1 MLRMLTRPLT
11 RLGSPSR
18 VIILQLQ
25 SHQFVGRTSSPH
37 VLITGGVHGDE
48 FEPMAAARQLIDY
61 LKPGDV
67 SGRLTVVP
75 VVNEPAFRRGQR
87 TAEDGL
93 DLARTC
99 PGRPDGSV
107 TERIA
112 HALSELIRSAD
123 YYIDLHTGGTR
134 LRVLPLTGYTLH
146 RDRKVL
152 QAQRR
157 MARMFGLPVIWGTD
171 PNLEGRSLSVAR
183 DAKVPAIYAEYH
195 GGGGCDP
202 KGVSAYFHGCLNVL
216 ADLGMIDYENLAPP
230 PKQRVVEDRRRNA
243 GHMQIQ
249 HPAPC
254 EGFFEPA
261 VELGQRVRKGQAFGT
276 IVDPLGERRET
287 VRAAHAG
294 LVLVLHTFA
303 RVDAGEG
310 LGVILEDRKRSEIG
324 D

>member
-1 MLRMLTRPLT
+1 MA
-11 RLGSPSR
+11 
-18 VIILQLQ
+18 QLAGDMSYQ
-25 SHQFVGRTSSPH
+25 LAARQIVGRRPGPH

-48 FEPMAAARQLIDY
+48 FEPMAAARKLLER
-61 LKPGDV
+61 LKPRDLG
-67 SGRLTVVP
+67 GRLTIVP

-87 TAEDGL
+87 TADDGL

-112 HALSELIRSAD
+112 HALSELIRAAD

-146 RDRKVL
+146 RDAKVL
-152 QAQRR
+152 AAQRR
-157 MARMFGLPVIWGTD
+157 MARVFGLPVIWGTD

-202 KGVSAYFHGCLNVL
+202 QGVTAYVQGCLNVL
-216 ADLGMIDYENLAPP
+216 ADFAMIDPENQAPP
-230 PKQRVVEDRRRNA
+230 PRQRVVEDRRRNA
-243 GHMQIQ
+243 GHMQIN

-261 VELGQRVRKGQAFGT
+261 VELGQRLRKGQVFGA
-276 IVDPLGERRET
+276 IVDALGERRET

-294 LVLVLHTFA
+294 IVLVLHTFA

-310 LGVILEDRKRSEIG
+310 LGVILEDRQ
-324 D
+324 